1 MKKQFLSILTL
12 IAMMIGLIIFIEPI
26 MAQTS
31 KRDIKIDLHRLRVYS
46 ANYDAYREFNQ
57 HEYAEVKKK
66 HREKYLDQIDKIKR
80 GPDRNLYIQFLDEAT
95 GKDSLEYKNEI
106 GMHYTYAN
114 PIMVHRRTNM
124 TNMFEY
130 LKVVKYSL
138 FTMDKEELLLP
149 NDVPFLKGT
158 GKY

>member
-1 MKKQFLSILTL
+1 MKKQFLSISAL
-12 IAMMIGLIIFIEPI
+12 IVMMIGLIIFIEPI

-57 HEYAEVKKK
+57 HEYAEVKEGHRKK
-66 HREKYLDQIDKIKR
+66 YIDQIDKIKR
-80 GPDRNLYIQFLDEAT
+80 GPNRDLYIQFLDEAT
-95 GKDSLEYKNEI
+95 GKDSLEYKNQI

-114 PIMVHRRTNM
+114 PIMVHRRKNM

-138 FTMDKEELLLP
+138 FTMDKDELLLP